1 MAYVHTAVTVRD
13 VLTTEPKTGATT
25 GRRPGLLRRIVAAMQ
40 EARLRQAERE
50 IAIYLTR

>member
-25 GRRPGLLRRIVAAMQ
+25 GRCRCAWR
-40 EARLRQAERE
+40 
-50 IAIYLTR
+50 